1 MLDTMGFISII
12 PVALAVILAFVT
24 RNTVVS
30 LATACIIGSFMAGK
44 GLFGFT
50 DLLKSSL
57 GNADFIWVVT
67 INMMVAAMAAYF
79 EKSGA
84 IEGFTAIVDQKNFK
98 RKSIQLITWL
108 LGCFIFFSD
117 SFSPL
122 FVGGVMRKLS
132 DKAKISREKLAYI
145 CDSTSA
151 PVAVFLPITSW
162 SAYLCG
168 LTIGIGAIST
178 QSDAFSLFVKAMP
191 FNFYAVFSIVFVGL
205 ICAGIIPEFGPMKKA
220 ELRAQMEGKLLRDGA
235 VPLMSAELTDMTVS
249 TKVKPRVFLNFILPI
264 VVFLGISFG
273 TFAVCGST
281 KVMEA
286 AVVVVILMSISLLM
300 QGMPLQ
306 ELSDTFMLGIKGAMP
321 AIIILALAYPLNT
334 LSKEMGTA
342 NFIISCT
349 ESFLT
354 PVLLPFVIFVV
365 SSIMA
370 FATGSSWGTFAICLP
385 IALPLAFNAT
395 GNEVTTLVPVC
406 FAAVAGGGVFGDH
419 CSPVSDTTILSSM
432 GAASDHIDHVKTQLP
447 YALVVAIL
455 CAFSY
460 LVVGLI
466 VA

>member
-1 MLDTMGFISII
+1 MLETMGWISVL
-12 PVALAVILAFVT
+12 PVILAVMLAFIT

-30 LATACIIGSFMAGK
+30 LATACILGCFMAGK
-44 GLFGFT
+44 GIFGFT
-50 DLLKSSL
+50 DLLKDSL

-67 INMMVAAMAAYF
+67 INMMVAVMAAYF

-84 IEGFTAIVDQKNFK
+84 IEGFTTIVDKKKFK
-98 RKSIQLITWL
+98 RKSIQLIAWL

-168 LTIGIGAIST
+168 LTIGIGTIAT
-178 QSDAFSLFVKAMP
+178 QSDSLNLFVKAMP
-191 FNFYAVFSIVFVGL
+191 FNFYAIFSVIFVGL
-205 ICAGIIPEFGPMKKA
+205 ICAGVIPEYGAMKRA
-220 ELRAQMEGKLLRDGA
+220 ELRAQNKGKVLRDGA
-235 VPLMSAELTDMTVS
+235 IPLMSTELTEMAVS
-249 TKVKPRVFLNFILPI
+249 TKVKPRVFVNFVLPI
-264 VVFLGISFG
+264 ICFLCISFG
-273 TFAVCGST
+273 TFVVLGST

-286 AVVVVILMSISLLM
+286 AVIVVLFMSISLLA

-342 NFIISCT
+342 NFIINCT

-354 PVLLPFVIFVV
+354 PALLPFVIFVV
-365 SSIMA
+365 SAIMA

-385 IALPLAFNAT
+385 IALQMAFNAT
-395 GNEVTTLVPVC
+395 NNEMTTLVAVC

-447 YALVVAIL
+447 YALTVAGVCAVCYLIIGMIL
-455 CAFSY
+455 A
-460 LVVGLI
+460 
-466 VA
+466 